1 MLRVKS
7 PQDLGAG
14 LVFMLIGLAG
24 LYFGSELAFGTAA
37 RMGPGYF
44 PTVLSILILAL
55 GIVVGL
61 RGLSVEG
68 PPVEPVQL
76 RPIAFVVAAILIFG
90 VLIEFVGLALTA
102 VLLTLFAAFARRD
115 VKLSETL
122 LLGAGLAIF
131 AVTVFVYVL
140 GQPLPA
146 WWGR

>member
-44 PTVLSILILAL
+44 PTVLSLLILAI
-55 GIVVGL
+55 GIIVGL

-102 VLLTLFAAFARRD
+102 VLLTLLAACARRD

-131 AVTVFVYVL
+131 AVTVFVYLL

>member
-24 LYFGSELAFGTAA
+24 LYFGSELAFGSAA

-55 GIVVGL
+55 GIIIGL

-90 VLIEFVGLALTA
+90 VLIETVGLALTA